1 MSQLPTFGIFSIVQQ
16 ISRNDTEIPEWAE
29 KDLLDRASK
38 RGKGQL
44 PILIGGIYKGSEKHV
59 SLKAGLTV
67 AQTGVVT
74 TGEKYVVCHAAHVS
88 IRFVAVT
95 WFDLP
100 SVPETADDD

>member
-1 MSQLPTFGIFSIVQQ
+1 M
-16 ISRNDTEIPEWAE
+16 
-29 KDLLDRASK
+29 
-38 RGKGQL
+38 
-44 PILIGGIYKGSEKHV
+44 IGGIYKGSEKHV

-100 SVPETADDD
+100 SVPETADDDSEAQNYRMIQYDGQNADFSVDSDE